1 MNMPGKGRSAET
13 EDGLKRWLEG
23 IGLGHHADL
32 FLRHRIDFD
41 VMPDLTNTDL
51 SELGLPLG
59 DRKRFQR
66 AMASLVGTPS
76 SESSA
81 NDASTPL
88 RAAVAAERRQL
99 TVMFCDMVG
108 STSLSE
114 QFDPEDVR
122 DIIASFR
129 ETCVR
134 LVKNYDG
141 FAARYVGDGIL
152 FYFGYPNAHEDDA
165 ERAVRAGLEIVHALS
180 TQAEQSRDAAPHAP
194 AVRIGIATGLAVVG
208 DLIGE
213 DTEEHDSAVGETLN
227 LAARLQSLA
236 PPNGVVIASST
247 QSLLKGKFDYK
258 NLGFHTLKG
267 ISEEVQAW
275 HVVRPSRV
283 ESRFAAAMGA
293 KLTPLVNRVEEIALL
308 QVRWQ
313 QAKEGDGQVV
323 LLSGEPG
330 IGKSRI
336 VQELRDRVAGERHGH
351 ISFQCSPYYSSTAFY
366 PFVEQLTFALGIDRE
381 DASTLSL
388 SNLEAALAAANGDVK
403 RLTPIFAAL
412 LSIPLDDRYAPL
424 DLSRQQQKDATIVA
438 LVNHLIGLACD
449 QPLVIAFEDAHW
461 IDPTSREVLD
471 LLVDKIQD
479 TSILVVIT
487 CRSEFQPSWDANY
500 HVTTLT
506 LNRLSR
512 QQRATLVERVVGTEL
527 PNEIIEEIIVKT
539 DGVPL
544 FVEELTK
551 AVIESDLLTEKQ
563 GRYVFSGPWR
573 QLAIPATL
581 TDSLMARL
589 DRMGP
594 FKKIAQIGATI
605 GREFSYEIL
614 GAVAETPPDQISAAL
629 NHLEEAGLIVRRGHP
644 PDAVYSF
651 KHEMIRNAAH
661 SSLLHSERRKL
672 HSKIAFA
679 LAEMY
684 PERTER
690 EPELL
695 AYHFTESAQSKA
707 AVGFWLK
714 AGKQAAKAGANLE
727 AIAHLRRGLGVVQ
740 DNPNVPGRDQMEL
753 ELRIALGNALI
764 AGKGYAVQDV
774 EENFVRAREL
784 GEQLGDEGR
793 VFTATRGLWVCHFI
807 RADLTNAYG
816 LSTKLLK
823 FAKKYPNATAQQ
835 AHQKIGYLIE
845 AHRAMAMT
853 MFYRGQFVVS
863 RQHFQKAIAL
873 YNPDLHG
880 DLTDKHGIDPGVVS
894 LSYLGYLLWFL
905 GRPEMARQYS
915 RQAISD
921 AEKLRHPF
929 TLAFALEFGAYLCQH
944 LRDVEGTRD
953 YANRAMVISSE
964 HGFLHWKLQAAILRG
979 WALAESG
986 QIDEGLNEMR
996 SALNEYEAMG
1006 SWLAS
1011 CWFRSLLANAYT
1023 RAGRPDAALRALDDA
1038 LAIAKRTGDHFFLAE
1053 IYRLQGEIT
1062 LAHNE
1067 SGSTGEAEELFHRS
1081 LEVARKQKALS
1092 WELRTAVSLARL
1104 WRGAGKRQQAADLL
1118 SPIGGKFKEG
1128 FLTSDLREA
1137 VQLMN
1142 ELGVSS
1148 PDSVHPRAGSGLSD
1162 RAAAHKDS

>member
-1 MNMPGKGRSAET
+1 MPEKGRSAET
-13 EDGLKRWLEG
+13 EEGLKRWLEG
-23 IGLGHHADL
+23 IGLGHHSDL

-41 VMPDLTNTDL
+41 VMSDLTETDL

-59 DRKRFQR
+59 DRKRLQR
-66 AMASLVGTPS
+66 AMASLVSAPS
-76 SESSA
+76 IEIA
-81 NDASTPL
+81 AGIVARPL
-88 RAAVAAERRQL
+88 RAAVGAERRQL

-122 DIIASFR
+122 DMIAGFR

-165 ERAVRAGLEIVHALS
+165 ERAVRAGLEIVQALS
-180 TQAEQSRDAAPHAP
+180 TQAEQSRDVLSPAP
-194 AVRIGIATGLAVVG
+194 AVRIGIATGLVVVG
-208 DLIGE
+208 DLIGQG
-213 DTEEHDSAVGETLN
+213 TEEHDSAVGETLN
-227 LAARLQSLA
+227 LAARLQGLA

-247 QSLLKGKFDYK
+247 QSLLRGKFDYE
-258 NLGFHTLKG
+258 NLGIHALKG
-267 ISEEVQAW
+267 ISEEVQVW

-283 ESRFAAAMGA
+283 ESRFAAAMGS
-293 KLTPLVNRVEEIALL
+293 KLTPLVNREEEIALL
-308 QVRWQ
+308 LVRWQ
-313 QAKEGDGQVV
+313 QAKEGNGQVV

-336 VQELRDRVAGERHGH
+336 VQELRDRIAGEQPAYV
-351 ISFQCSPYYSSTAFY
+351 SFQCSPYYTSTAFY
-366 PFVEQLTFALGIDRE
+366 PFVEQLTFALGINRE
-381 DASTLSL
+381 DASSLSL
-388 SNLEAALAAANGDVK
+388 SGLEATIAAANGDVK

-412 LSIPLDDRYAPL
+412 LSIPIDDRYAPL
-424 DLSRQQQKDATIVA
+424 DLSPQQQKDAFVVA
-438 LVNHLIGLACD
+438 LVNRLIGLARGR
-449 QPLVIAFEDAHW
+449 PLVIAFEDAHW
-461 IDPTSREVLD
+461 IDPTSRDVLD
-471 LLVDKIQD
+471 LLVDRIQD
-479 TSILVVIT
+479 ASILVVIT
-487 CRSEFQPSWDANY
+487 CRSEFQPSWDAHY

-512 QQRATLVERVVGTEL
+512 QQRATLVERVVGSEL
-527 PNEIIEEIIVKT
+527 PSEIVEEIVVKT

-581 TDSLMARL
+581 TNSLMARL
-589 DRMGP
+589 DHMGP

-614 GAVAETPPDQISAAL
+614 RAVAEAPPDQIGAAL
-629 NHLEEAGLIVRRGHP
+629 NHLDDAGLIVRRGLP

-672 HSKIAFA
+672 HSKIAFV

-695 AYHFTESAQSKA
+695 AHHFTESGQSKA

-740 DNPNVPGRDQMEL
+740 SNPNVPGRDKMEL
-753 ELRIALGNALI
+753 ELRIGLGNALI
-764 AGKGYAVQDV
+764 AGKGYAVQEV
-774 EENFVRAREL
+774 EENFVRAQEL
-784 GEQLGDEGR
+784 GEQLDDEEK

-807 RADLTNAYG
+807 RADLTKAHR

-823 FAKKYPNATAQQ
+823 FAKRKPPNETAEQAQQ
-835 AHQKIGYLIE
+835 KAGYLVE

-853 MFYRGQFVVS
+853 MLYRGQFVTS
-863 RQHFQKAIAL
+863 RQHLQNSITL
-873 YNPDLHG
+873 YSPDMHG
-880 DLTDKHGIDPGVVS
+880 DLTEKHGIDPGVVS

-905 GRPEMARQYS
+905 GRPDMARQYS
-915 RQAISD
+915 EQAISN
-921 AEKLRHPF
+921 AEHMRHPF
-929 TLAFALEFGAYLCQH
+929 TLAFALAFGAYRCQH
-944 LRDVEGTRD
+944 MRNVEGTRD
-953 YANRAMVISSE
+953 YANRVMVVSSE
-964 HGFLHWKLQAAILRG
+964 HGFLHWKLQATILRG
-979 WALAESG
+979 WALAELG
-986 QIDEGLNEMR
+986 QIDDGLNQMR
-996 SALNEYEAMG
+996 SALDGYEAMD

-1011 CWFRSLLANAYT
+1011 CWFRSLLANAYM

-1038 LAIAKRTGDHFFLAE
+1038 LAVARRTGDHFFLAE
-1053 IYRLQGEIT
+1053 IYRLQGEVT

-1067 SGSTGEAEELFHRS
+1067 SSSAGEAEELFHRS
-1081 LEVARKQKALS
+1081 LEAARKQKALS

-1104 WRGAGKRQQAADLL
+1104 WRDAGKGQQAADLL
-1118 SPIGGKFKEG
+1118 SPICGKFKEG
-1128 FLTSDLREA
+1128 LLTADVQEA
-1137 VQLMN
+1137 VQLMK
-1142 ELGVSS
+1142 ELGANLPRQRSS
-1148 PDSVHPRAGSGLSD
+1148 RERAE
-1162 RAAAHKDS
+1162 